1 MRAVRLV
8 DGAPRLAEVAEPS
21 GEGVVVQVRS
31 AGICGS
37 DLHMI
42 EKGFPITGTLGHEM
56 AGSLTDGT
64 PVAVEPL
71 APCRSCTMCTRGDVQ
86 LCRRGPG
93 MILGIGRDGGMAE
106 RVLVPADALVR
117 LSAAIPLA
125 DASLVEPL
133 AVAVHGLRRARVRQ
147 GQRLA
152 VIGGGTIGLAAVA
165 AARAL
170 GVSVAL
176 FARHEHQRA
185 AGERLGAS
193 VPARDEPYEVVVDAA
208 GTASALAQAVEIAR
222 PGGRLLLLASYWD
235 GLEIPG
241 LRLCLK
247 EIDVVPSSLYGRCKE
262 GRDFDLAARI
272 LSENPEIPRAIIT
285 HRLPLEAAEEA
296 FRIAAD
302 RKSGA
307 IKVVLQPS

>member
-8 DGAPRLAEVAEPS
+8 EGAPRVSEVAEPA
-21 GEGVVVQVRS
+21 GEGVIVQVRS

-42 EKGFPITGTLGHEM
+42 AKGFPIPGTLGHEM
-56 AGSLTDGT
+56 AGTLADGT

-71 APCRSCTMCTRGDVQ
+71 APCGECPACARGDVQ

-106 RVLVPADALVR
+106 RVLVPAGALVR
-117 LSAAIPLA
+117 LASAVPLE

-133 AVAVHGLRRARVRQ
+133 AVAVHGLRRAGVRL
-147 GQRLA
+147 GQRVL

-165 AARAL
+165 AARAF
-170 GVSVAL
+170 GASVAL
-176 FARHEHQRA
+176 LARHDHQRA

-193 VPARDEPYEVVVDAA
+193 APAADYEVVIDAA
-208 GTASALAQAVEIAR
+208 GTASALTQAVELAL
-222 PGGRLLLLASYWD
+222 PGGKLLLLASYWD
-235 GLEIPG
+235 GLALPG
-241 LRLCLK
+241 MRLCLK
-247 EIDVVPSSLYGRCKE
+247 EIDVVPSSLYGRAE
-262 GRDFDLAARI
+262 DGRDFDLAART
-272 LSENPEIPRAIIT
+272 LAENPEIPRAIIT
-285 HRLPLEAAEEA
+285 HRLPLDAAEEA

-307 IKVVLQPS
+307 IKVVLQP